1 VGGFFVE
8 VFSPAAAIF
17 TDAASFLVSAIS
29 LMLIRTPEPDPEKA
43 NPDVWREFR
52 EGFAFIW
59 SRRLIRLVAT
69 STATVNL
76 SLAMFQAVYI
86 LFMSRDLAFSPLLL
100 GLVLAAGGAGGLAGA
115 ATARHVV
122 RLIGFGY
129 TVAGAMGLVGLA
141 CLVTALAGTLPGSAF
156 GLVAGAQV
164 LMSYGLIVYNVSQF
178 SLWQRTTPARLRGRV
193 SATFHFIIWGVLP
206 LGALAG
212 GIIGSLVS
220 LRALI
225 GIAAVG
231 IIVSAIWIAI
241 SVSGTVRGQEAA
253 AALDAEG

>member
-1 VGGFFVE
+1 
-8 VFSPAAAIF
+8 
-17 TDAASFLVSAIS
+17 
-29 LMLIRTPEPDPEKA
+29 M
-43 NPDVWREFR
+43 
-52 EGFAFIW
+52 
-59 SRRLIRLVAT
+59 
-69 STATVNL
+69 
-76 SLAMFQAVYI
+76 
-86 LFMSRDLAFSPLLL
+86 
-100 GLVLAAGGAGGLAGA
+100 
-115 ATARHVV
+115 
-122 RLIGFGY
+122 
-129 TVAGAMGLVGLA
+129 
-141 CLVTALAGTLPGSAF
+141 
-156 GLVAGAQV
+156 
-164 LMSYGLIVYNVSQF
+164 
-178 SLWQRTTPARLRGRV
+178 V